1 MNRLISPAD
10 VLAQVVA
17 ALPEEM
23 IDDVVII
30 GSLAAGLH
38 FFGGDSDAQVRTK
51 DIDCLL
57 SPRYELSDQGEWPSK
72 NCSIK
77 AGCSGRMKRGESRAR
92 YRPLWRSCRW
102 RA

>member
-17 ALPEEM
+17 ALPEDM

-30 GSLAAGLH
+30 GSLAAGIH

-57 SPRYELSDQGEWPSK
+57 SPHVRAVRSGRVAIEKLLDQGW
-72 NCSIK
+72 N
-77 AGCSGRMKRGESRAR
+77 
-92 YRPLWRSCRW
+92 
-102 RA
+102 